1 MYIMYAKIL
10 VHVKDHISQFYGNCQ
25 TLLESNSPDILAI
38 RQTNL
43 DGSVDTGIFS
53 VIGYLPLI
61 RKDSTTHMHDL
72 AVYVKGKLFLHRT
85 YLGKTLWVLT
95 CVSDWLYFA
104 QHLASF
110 SSNDHF
116 LCFCPWFLILFR
128 LT

>member
-1 MYIMYAKIL
+1 MYIMHAKIL

-72 AVYVKGKLFLHRT
+72 AVYVKGRLF
-85 YLGKTLWVLT
+85 
-95 CVSDWLYFA
+95 FA
-104 QHLASF
+104 QDLSRQN
-110 SSNDHF
+110 SMGSY
-116 LCFCPWFLILFR
+116 LCF
-128 LT
+128 

>member
-1 MYIMYAKIL
+1 MYAKIL

-43 DGSVDTGIFS
+43 DGSVDTGNFS

-72 AVYVKGKLFLHRT
+72 AVYVKVRLFFAQDLSRQNSMGSYLFLT
-85 YLGKTLWVLT
+85 GFTSLSILL
-95 CVSDWLYFA
+95 L
-104 QHLASF
+104 
-110 SSNDHF
+110 F
-116 LCFCPWFLILFR
+116 LLMITFFVFVHGF
-128 LT
+128 